1 VVLRNILSEKKT
13 LSFHS
18 KTSPFLKTLIIYFVT
33 AIISYV
39 ATIPPGPL
47 SLYVVHTTLQRNI
60 KIALWIAL
68 GGIIGESF
76 YTYLATEGVMI
87 FDKYPMVL
95 YWSQW
100 GIIVLLTIVGLITFF
115 QKDKPI
121 EATQILVHSPFFSM
135 FKGISLSLFTPA
147 LFPFW
152 VVVLVAYK
160 DYNWLHINTL
170 LEKISFVLGAET
182 GTFLLVYTYSY
193 IAHRKRNLI
202 FKYLSDSRLNKV
214 IGLLYLGLAVWQLV
228 NMLGGK

>member
-1 VVLRNILSEKKT
+1 
-13 LSFHS
+13 
-18 KTSPFLKTLIIYFVT
+18 LKTLIIYFVT

-47 SLYVVHTTLQRNI
+47 SVYVVHTTLQRNV

-100 GIIVLLTIVGLITFF
+100 GIIVLLTIVGLFTFF

-121 EATQILVHSPFFSM
+121 EETQILVHSPVVSM

-152 VVVLVAYK
+152 VIVLVAYK
-160 DYNWLHINTL
+160 DYNILRINTL
-170 LEKISFVLGAET
+170 SEKIFFVLGAET
-182 GTFLLVYTYSY
+182 GTFLLVYTYAY
-193 IAHRKRNLI
+193 ITNRKRNLI
-202 FKYLSDSRLNKV
+202 FKYLSDNRLNKV
-214 IGLLYLGLAVWQLV
+214 MGLIYIGLATWQLV
-228 NMLGGK
+228 NMLWGK

>member
-1 VVLRNILSEKKT
+1 
-13 LSFHS
+13 
-18 KTSPFLKTLIIYFVT
+18 LKTLIIYFVT

-47 SLYVVHTTLQRNI
+47 SVYVVHTTLQRNV

-100 GIIVLLTIVGLITFF
+100 GIIVLLTIVGLFTFF

-121 EATQILVHSPFFSM
+121 EETQILVHSPVVSM

-152 VVVLVAYK
+152 VIVLVAYK
-160 DYNWLHINTL
+160 DYNILRINTL
-170 LEKISFVLGAET
+170 SEKIFFVLGAET
-182 GTFLLVYTYSY
+182 GTFLLVYTYAY
-193 IAHRKRNLI
+193 ITNRKRNLI
-202 FKYLSDSRLNKV
+202 FKYLSDNRLNKV
-214 IGLLYLGLAVWQLV
+214 MGLIYIGLAAWQLV
-228 NMLGGK
+228 NMLWGK

>member
-1 VVLRNILSEKKT
+1 LLFTHNPQI
-13 LSFHS
+13 
-18 KTSPFLKTLIIYFVT
+18 LKTLIIYFVT

-47 SLYVVHTTLQRNI
+47 SVYVVHTTLQRNV

-95 YWSQW
+95 YWTQW
-100 GIIVLLTIVGLITFF
+100 GIIVLLTVIGIFTFF

-121 EATQILVHSPFFSM
+121 EDTQILVHSPVVSM

-152 VVVLVAYK
+152 VIVLVAYK
-160 DYNWLHINTL
+160 DYNILKINTL
-170 LEKISFVLGAET
+170 SEKIFFVLGAET
-182 GTFLLVYTYSY
+182 GTFLLVYTYAY
-193 IAHRKRNLI
+193 ITNRKRNLI
-202 FKYLSDSRLNKV
+202 FKYLTDNRLNKV
-214 IGLLYLGLAVWQLV
+214 MGLIYVSLATWQLV
-228 NMLGGK
+228 NMLLGK

>member
-1 VVLRNILSEKKT
+1 M
-13 LSFHS
+13 
-18 KTSPFLKTLIIYFVT
+18 
-33 AIISYV
+33 
-39 ATIPPGPL
+39 
-47 SLYVVHTTLQRNI
+47 HTTLQRNV
-60 KIALWIAL
+60 KTALWVAL

-87 FDKYPMVL
+87 FDKYPVVL

-100 GIIVLLTIVGLITFF
+100 GIIGLLTVVGLITFF

-121 EATQILVHSPFFSM
+121 EDAQIFVHSPLVSI
-135 FKGISLSLFTPA
+135 FKGITLSLFTPA

-152 VVVLVAYK
+152 VVVLVTYK
-160 DYNWLHINTL
+160 DYNWLNINIL
-170 LEKISFVLGAET
+170 SEKIFFVLGAET

-193 IAHRKRNLI
+193 ITHRKRNLI
-202 FKYLSDSRLNKV
+202 FNYLSDSRLNRL

>member
-1 VVLRNILSEKKT
+1 
-13 LSFHS
+13 
-18 KTSPFLKTLIIYFVT
+18 LKTFIIYFVT

-47 SLYVVHTTLQRNI
+47 SVYVVHTTLQRNV

-95 YWSQW
+95 YWTQW
-100 GIIVLLTIVGLITFF
+100 GIIVLLTVIGVFTFF

-121 EATQILVHSPFFSM
+121 EDTQILVHSPVVSM

-152 VVVLVAYK
+152 VIVLVAYK
-160 DYNWLHINTL
+160 DYNILKINTL
-170 LEKISFVLGAET
+170 SEKIFFVLGAET
-182 GTFLLVYTYSY
+182 GTFLLVYTYAY
-193 IAHRKRNLI
+193 ITNRKRNLI
-202 FKYLSDSRLNKV
+202 FKYLTDNRLSKV
-214 IGLLYLGLAVWQLV
+214 MGLIYVSLATWQLV
-228 NMLGGK
+228 NMLLGK

>member
-1 VVLRNILSEKKT
+1 MVKYYSQ
-13 LSFHS
+13 
-18 KTSPFLKTLIIYFVT
+18 FLKILIIYFTT
-33 AIISYV
+33 ALISYV

-47 SLYVVHTTLQRNI
+47 SLYAVHTTLQRNV
-60 KIALWIAL
+60 KTALWVAL

-87 FDKYPMVL
+87 FDKYPVVL

-100 GIIVLLTIVGLITFF
+100 GIIGLLTVVGLITFF

-121 EATQILVHSPFFSM
+121 EDAQIFVHSPLVSI
-135 FKGISLSLFTPA
+135 FKGITLSLFTPA

-152 VVVLVAYK
+152 VVVLVTYK
-160 DYNWLHINTL
+160 DYNWLNINIL
-170 LEKISFVLGAET
+170 SEKIFFVLGAET

-193 IAHRKRNLI
+193 ITHRKRNLI
-202 FKYLSDSRLNKV
+202 FNYLSDSRLNRL